1 MSDLATGH
9 TATFILA
16 SLPERAVVLE
26 IGCGNGAVALELMR
40 RGHRVTGIDADPDI
54 VASALKLGVNA
65 SVGVWPGF
73 ESETAFDAVVFTRSL
88 HHIRSLD
95 AAIDRA
101 AAVLDPHGRLII
113 EDFAF
118 ADIEPGVL
126 WEFAQRLREIES
138 LSDEF
143 LVRLRTASDPL
154 AVWQH
159 DHLHE
164 IHSFRRMRNA
174 VAQRFEIVLQRSA
187 PYLFR
192 YVPELAAPAI
202 LAWEI
207 DLNDRA
213 IGRRIVAKLL

>member
-1 MSDLATGH
+1 MSDLATGQ
-9 TATFILA
+9 TAAFILE
-16 SLPERAVVLE
+16 SLPEHADVLE
-26 IGCGNGAVALELMR
+26 IGCGSGAVALELMR

-54 VASALKLGVNA
+54 VASARKVGVNA
-65 SVGVWPGF
+65 SVGIWPGF
-73 ESETAFDAVVFTRSL
+73 ESDAAFDAVVFTRSL
-88 HHIRSLD
+88 HHIQVLD

-101 AAVLDPHGRLII
+101 AAVLDPGGSLII

-118 ADIEPGVL
+118 ADIEPAVL
-126 WEFAQRLREIES
+126 WEFAQRLRQIES
-138 LSDEF
+138 LNDEF
-143 LVRLRTASDPL
+143 LVRLRAAADPL

-174 VAQRFEIVLQRSA
+174 VAQRFEIVRQSSA

-192 YVPELAAPAI
+192 YVPEFAAPAI
-202 LAWEI
+202 LAWETE
-207 DLNDRA
+207 LNDRS